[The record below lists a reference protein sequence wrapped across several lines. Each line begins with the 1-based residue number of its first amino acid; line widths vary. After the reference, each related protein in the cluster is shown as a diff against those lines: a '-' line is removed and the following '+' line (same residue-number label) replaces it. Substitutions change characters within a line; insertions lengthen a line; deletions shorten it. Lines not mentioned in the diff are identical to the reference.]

1 MPLNTRTNDLV
12 VVKGTRGSSALPTGC
27 TTLSPVGDPQIL
39 LLTLTKFFRI
49 MAKVE
54 WSAGIDH
61 VSGALSK
68 PGKNGQHS
76 CAKMLLG
83 THRTAATQSSD
94 CNRLYLRK
102 KVKRTTPLKPKEVS
116 IRQRFQAVR
125 AMVAA
130 RKEDLT
136 KVTQDQLDFLAQK
149 DLANGK
155 KTMNAYLWLVCGR
168 EYDESQD

>member
-1 MPLNTRTNDLV
+1 
-12 VVKGTRGSSALPTGC
+12 
-27 TTLSPVGDPQIL
+27 
-39 LLTLTKFFRI
+39 
-49 MAKVE
+49 MAKVV
-54 WSAGIDH
+54 WSAGIDS

-68 PGKNGQHS
+68 PSKSGQHS
-76 CAKMLLG
+76 CSKMLLG
-83 THRTAATQSSD
+83 THRVAATTSSN
-94 CNRLYLRK
+94 CNRVYIRRK
-102 KVKRTTPLKPKEVS
+102 TKRTTPLKQREVAA
-116 IRQRFQAVR
+116 RQRFQAVR

-130 RKEDLT
+130 RKEDLS